1 MGSMNVSLDVFLEL
15 VEIKAKTASILPMLL
30 GVCMSVY
37 YYHSFNLI
45 NSILF
50 FIAML
55 LFNMAVDMMD
65 NYNDY
70 NHAVDTEDY
79 KKNTNIIGREKI
91 SPRLVLTLILI
102 FSIIA
107 AGIGIYLVT
116 RVGLPLLWMGIFCF
130 AVGILYSSGPFPMNG
145 LPVGEFF
152 SGFTM
157 GFMIM
162 LISVYINK
170 TGIFDWSW
178 SNLLKIWLVAL
189 PCELWIS
196 NLMLANNICDAQED
210 EDNHRHTII
219 HFIGVQQGLNSFTTK
234 NVIAFLAIITAVM
247 ARLAPW
253 TILLTL
259 LIIPF
264 VVKQTK
270 LLYHEQVKK
279 RTFPCAVKI
288 LLVGSLAQ
296 VITYGVG
303 VL

>member
-170 TGIFDWSW
+170 TGSFDWSW

-196 NLMLANNICDAQED
+196 NLMLTNNICDAQED

-253 TILLTL
+253 TMLLTL

-288 LLVGSLAQ
+288 LLVVSLAQ